1 MVSSMFEGYD
11 DDYFSSFELE
21 DIPEM
26 IPGSDAHKAFMDDLR
41 DDPSASDYKEPS
53 EEELNRMIQSLRYA
67 NLDLPSDQ
75 ELIAQARKKLKRELN
90 NSEIEAVKRTKQR
103 MEKLAGKGSFN
114 ESINVKENVADMF
127 RDPRQIAMA
136 RKLMGDDSI
145 IVLNKLDLG
154 EELTFREE
162 DEAREKYFT
171 DYFLKKASLSKGKQK
186 INPINTLDLEY
197 LFEKGDVLLNQY
209 LNILIEK
216 YSNVEQVPP
225 LERASLLND
234 KSKNIPFNSSNE
246 IAKKYL
252 IKMFLNI
259 NVPQAGDNK
268 WTFEDCIEAQ
278 KAYQIAMT
286 DDAFMDKLEKILAQ
300 KGKKNSNLYK
310 KLKEKMK
317 NVELIDF
324 IREEVS
330 KLQKLDILKE
340 EKIRIK
346 KDLKKLNE
354 GFFKDLWNDATLK
367 TEKDKLRKTDNYNYL
382 YKNLSSTSIR
392 IAGSLNKLLSYSKQ
406 DIINIAETMFDDKFE
421 DLALQNPKLL
431 KIVIDDLYEFV
442 HSQKDSENLDE
453 GFFKDLWDDVTS
465 KKEKEE
471 LKKIQLRKTDD
482 YKYLYNNL
490 RSVCTKISP
499 DKLAFYTKQDI
510 SNMAKIMSD
519 GKFKELALQKPN
531 LLNLVIDDLYNVFH
545 S

>member
-26 IPGSDAHKAFMDDLR
+26 MPGSDAHKAFMYDLNN
-41 DDPSASDYKEPS
+41 DPSAGEYKEPS
-53 EEELNRMIQSLRYA
+53 EAELGRMIQSLRYA

-75 ELIAQARKKLKRELN
+75 ELIAQARKMLKRELN
-90 NSEIEAVKRTKQR
+90 NSEIEKVKRTKQR

-114 ESINVKENVADMF
+114 ESK
-127 RDPRQIAMA
+127 
-136 RKLMGDDSI
+136 
-145 IVLNKLDLG
+145 
-154 EELTFREE
+154 ELT
-162 DEAREKYFT
+162 
-171 DYFLKKASLSKGKQK
+171 
-186 INPINTLDLEY
+186 N
-197 LFEKGDVLLNQY
+197 
-209 LNILIEK
+209 
-216 YSNVEQVPP
+216 
-225 LERASLLND
+225 
-234 KSKNIPFNSSNE
+234 
-246 IAKKYL
+246 
-252 IKMFLNI
+252 
-259 NVPQAGDNK
+259 
-268 WTFEDCIEAQ
+268 
-278 KAYQIAMT
+278 
-286 DDAFMDKLEKILAQ
+286 
-300 KGKKNSNLYK
+300 
-310 KLKEKMK
+310 
-317 NVELIDF
+317 F

-482 YKYLYNNL
+482 YKYLYNHL

-510 SNMAKIMSD
+510 ANMAKIMSD

>member
-1 MVSSMFEGYD
+1 MKNKLRSILREMVSSMFEDYD

-26 IPGSDAHKAFMDDLR
+26 MSGSDAHKAFMDDLKK
-41 DDPSASDYKEPS
+41 DPSAVDYKEPS
-53 EEELNRMIQSLRYA
+53 EAELNRMIQSLRYA

-75 ELIAQARKKLKRELN
+75 ELIAQARKELKRELN

-103 MEKLAGKGSFN
+103 MERLAGKDSFN

-259 NVPQAGDNK
+259 NVPQVGDNK
-268 WTFEDCIEAQ
+268 WTFEDCIEVK

-286 DDAFMDKLEKILAQ
+286 DDAFMDKLGKILEQ

-330 KLQKLDILKE
+330 RLQKLDILKE

-354 GFFKDLWNDATLK
+354 GFFKDLWNDATSK
-367 TEKDKLRKTDNYNYL
+367 TEKDKLRKSDDYQYL
-382 YKNLSSTSIR
+382 YETLSSTSER
-392 IAGSLNKLLSYSKQ
+392 IAGSLQKLAFYSKQ

-421 DLALQNPKLL
+421 DIALQNPKLL
-431 KIVIDDLYEFV
+431 KLVIDDLYEFI
-442 HSQKDSENLDE
+442 HSQK
-453 GFFKDLWDDVTS
+453 
-465 KKEKEE
+465 
-471 LKKIQLRKTDD
+471 
-482 YKYLYNNL
+482 
-490 RSVCTKISP
+490 
-499 DKLAFYTKQDI
+499 
-510 SNMAKIMSD
+510 
-519 GKFKELALQKPN
+519 
-531 LLNLVIDDLYNVFH
+531 
-545 S
+545 